1 MYALKR
7 ELYIDEQMT
16 GTKFRISFIQYMP
29 KKPKKFGLKIH
40 ALCELVS
47 GYCLSFQIY
56 TRKNE
61 KAVEHRFSH
70 RVVFDLLQRFLGKRH
85 QFYFHNFSTIYELVD
100 DLQQQSTLAWGIV
113 RKGRAGQPE
122 SFEKKKLE
130 KGDSEYFQQNNIFAC
145 HWKANKMPLAFHQFR
160 IALLNKLKHLRVK

>member
-1 MYALKR
+1 MFKFGLLSTKLSESFNQMYALKR

-29 KKPKKFGLKIH
+29 KKPKKFGLKIQ

-56 TRKNE
+56 TGKNE

-70 RVVFDLLQRFLGKRH
+70 RVVFDLLQRFLGKGH
-85 QFYFHNFSTIYELVD
+85 QFYFHNFSTIYQLVD
-100 DLQQQSTLAWGIV
+100 DLQQQSTLA
-113 RKGRAGQPE
+113 
-122 SFEKKKLE
+122 
-130 KGDSEYFQQNNIFAC
+130 
-145 HWKANKMPLAFHQFR
+145 
-160 IALLNKLKHLRVK
+160 

>member
-1 MYALKR
+1 
-7 ELYIDEQMT
+7 MT

-70 RVVFDLLQRFLGKRH
+70 RVVFDLLQRFLGKGH
-85 QFYFHNFSTIYELVD
+85 QFYF
-100 DLQQQSTLAWGIV
+100 
-113 RKGRAGQPE
+113 
-122 SFEKKKLE
+122 
-130 KGDSEYFQQNNIFAC
+130 C
-145 HWKANKMPLAFHQFR
+145 MPLEGKQDASCLSSVQDCTSQ
-160 IALLNKLKHLRVK
+160 